1 MKDISAPN
9 TEPVVF
15 VVERDEVRRLLGMLL
30 AAVGLDA
37 RTYCNCE
44 EFLAR
49 HDSCRTQYLVLDIPF
64 PGMEGLIIRQG
75 ETMDGGLS
83 GENQAIFQLI
93 PVKNQQSY
101 ESYLFTRRPS
111 NAVIGDSADGTFLH
125 VRELKQ

>member
-1 MKDISAPN
+1 MKEISALN

-15 VVERDEVRRLLGMLL
+15 VVERDEVRRLLGMYLV
-30 AAVGLDA
+30 AVGLDA
-37 RTYCNCE
+37 RTYCNCD

-64 PGMEGLIIRQG
+64 PGMDGLIIRRG
-75 ETMDGGLS
+75 ETLDGGLS

-111 NAVIGDSADGTFLH
+111 NAEMVDSADGAFLH
-125 VRELKQ
+125 IREPKR